1 MAATSS
7 TMVELGTILPA
18 FTLHDVTT
26 GQPAMIGKGAQG
38 ATVVAF
44 ICNHCPYV
52 VHIAEAFVQVAKAYQ
67 ERGISFVAICSND
80 ADAYPADAPD
90 RMVEFARHYGFTFPY
105 CHDSDQSAAKAYDA
119 VCTPD
124 IFVHDADGRL
134 VYRGRFDESRPGS
147 GLAVTGK
154 DLRSALD
161 ALLSGTSPGTEQFPS
176 IGCSIKWKQ
185 HP

>member
-7 TMVELGTILPA
+7 TMVELGTILPT
-18 FTLHDVTT
+18 FTLNDVTT
-26 GQPAMIGKGAQG
+26 GRPVTIGKGAEG

-52 VHIAEAFVQVAKAYQ
+52 VHIAESFALVARNYQ
-67 ERGISFVAICSND
+67 ERGITFVAICSND
-80 ADAYPADAPD
+80 AKAYPADAPD
-90 RMVEFARHYGFTFPY
+90 RMIEFARHYDFSFPY
-105 CHDSDQSAAKAYDA
+105 CHDADQSIARAYDA

-134 VYRGRFDESRPGS
+134 VYHGRFDESRPGS
-147 GLAVTGK
+147 GVPVTGK
-154 DLRSALD
+154 DLRGALEG
-161 ALLSGTSPGTEQFPS
+161 LLTGHSPATEQIPS

-185 HP
+185 PL

>member
-7 TMVELGTILPA
+7 TMVELGTILP
-18 FTLHDVTT
+18 TYTIHDVTT
-26 GQPAMIGKGAQG
+26 GQAVTIGKGAQG

-52 VHIAEAFVQVAKAYQ
+52 IHIADVFADVARMYL

-80 ADAYPADAPD
+80 AVAYPADAPD
-90 RMVEFARHYGFTFPY
+90 RMVEFARQHGFVFPY
-105 CHDSDQSAAKAYDA
+105 CHDADQSIAKAYDA

-134 VYRGRFDESRPGS
+134 VYHGRFDESRPGS
-147 GLAVTGK
+147 AVPVTGK
-154 DLRSALD
+154 DLRAALEG
-161 ALLSGTSPGTEQFPS
+161 LLSGHTPATEQFPS

-185 HP
+185 PV